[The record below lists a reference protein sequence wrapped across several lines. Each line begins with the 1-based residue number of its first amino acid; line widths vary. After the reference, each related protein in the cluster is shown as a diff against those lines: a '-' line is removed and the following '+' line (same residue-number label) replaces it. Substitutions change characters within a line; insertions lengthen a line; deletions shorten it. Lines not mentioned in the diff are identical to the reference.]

1 MSRHAQLDDEVIR
14 ELGALLGERFTT
26 SEAVR
31 EHHGRDESALPPAA
45 PDAVAF
51 PTSAKEV
58 SEIVQVC
65 ARRQVP
71 LIPFG
76 AGTSLEGHVLAT
88 TGGLCVDLTRMN
100 QIVEVN
106 ADDLDI
112 TVEAG
117 VTRKQVNERLHREGL
132 FFPIDPGADATIGGM
147 AASGASGTTT
157 VRYGTMRENVLALTV
172 VLADGSII
180 RTGRRARK
188 SSAGYDLTRLL
199 VGSEGT
205 LGVITEVT
213 LKVQGIPEAISGA
226 ICHFGTIEQAVQTVI
241 STLQVGVA
249 VARIEFLDDD
259 AMRAVNEFSGLGY
272 PIAPTL
278 FLEFHGSPQMV
289 AEQTRSVEDIA
300 SEFGVKEFRSALG
313 REEREK
319 LWRARHE
326 HFYASLALRPGA
338 RAITTDVCVPLS
350 RLADCML
357 ETKRDVDQHGFV
369 TTIVGHAGDGNFHL
383 MIMIDP
389 DDLEELEEAEQLNR
403 RLVARALEMGGTST
417 GEHGIGIRKRA
428 FLHDEMGAAVE
439 TMRAV
444 KRSLDPL
451 NIMNPGKVF
460 LDAPPP
466 ES

>member
-1 MSRHAQLDDEVIR
+1 MARDVHLDDETVR
-14 ELGALLGERFTT
+14 ELSDLLGERFTT

-31 EHHGRDESALPPAA
+31 EHHGRDESALPAAA

-51 PTSAKEV
+51 PLSTQEV
-58 SEIVQVC
+58 SEIVKIC
-65 ARRQVP
+65 ARRRIP

-88 TGGLCVDLTRMN
+88 SGGLCVDLTRMN
-100 QIVEVN
+100 RILEVN
-106 ADDLDI
+106 VGDLDV

-117 VTRKQVNERLHREGL
+117 VTRKQVDERLRRDGL

-157 VRYGTMRENVLALTV
+157 VRYGAMRENVLALTA
-172 VLADGSII
+172 VLPDGSII

-205 LGVITEVT
+205 LGIITEAT
-213 LKVQGIPEAISGA
+213 LKVYGIPEVVSGA
-226 ICHFGTIEQAVQTVI
+226 VCHFETVEQAVQTVI

-259 AMRAVNEFSGLGY
+259 AMRAVNDFAGLGY
-272 PIAPTL
+272 PVTSSL
-278 FLEFHGSPQMV
+278 FLEFHGSPDMV
-289 AEQTRSVEDIA
+289 VEQTRAVEEIA
-300 SEFGVKEFRSALG
+300 SEYGVKEFRSAVDL
-313 REEREK
+313 EERRG

-326 HFYASLALRPGA
+326 AFYASLALRPGS

-350 RLADCML
+350 RLADCIV
-357 ETKRDVDQHGFV
+357 ETKRDVDEHGFV
-369 TTIVGHAGDGNFHL
+369 TTVVGHVGDGNFHL

-389 DDLEELEEAEQLNR
+389 DDPAELEEAEQLNE
-403 RLVARALEMGGTST
+403 RLIARALEMGGTST
-417 GEHGIGIRKRA
+417 GEHGIGVRKRA
-428 FLHDEMGAAVE
+428 FLVEEMGD
-439 TMRAV
+439 AV
-444 KRSLDPL
+444 KTMGVVKRALDPL

-460 LDAPPP
+460 LD
-466 ES
+466 S